1 MKVNISGPVTAFH
14 ADGRAI
20 TKLSELESLHG
31 LGDSEES
38 LANHLDGALAEIG
51 LEGGHL
57 RLVLDA
63 SGPSLRVHT
72 EYLSPRRLKKAE
84 LDALVEFTKG
94 QWSDGIGEGCFAAL
108 QAETG
113 ISVCVYPTP
122 HDPASIQATQ
132 SPSGAKPARRSPL
145 PAAAA
150 KGNLKRVQSLL
161 RQGEPIEAR
170 GQWQFTALL
179 AAVAEQQVEVVEYLL
194 AQGADVHV
202 RTLGG
207 PDSHLGTN
215 CLQLA
220 AMNGNEPV
228 IRRLLDAGAD
238 PDTPDGNGMTP
249 LMWAANRGHGT
260 LIRLLSERGADLN
273 GRDTAWGRTAL
284 MLAAPERPEVIEL
297 LLQLGADPQIRNDDG
312 LNAAEEAA
320 YQADAERRIQW
331 NPARVTAYESKAQRL
346 RSR

>member
-1 MKVNISGPVTAFH
+1 MKVSISGPAAAFA

-20 TKLSELESLHG
+20 TELSELESLLG
-31 LGDSEES
+31 LEDSEES

-57 RLVLDA
+57 RLALNE
-63 SGPSLRVHT
+63 SGQSLRVQT

-94 QWSDGIGEGCFAAL
+94 QWSDGIGEGCFAAF

-122 HDPASIQATQ
+122 HDPDSVQATQ
-132 SPSGAKPARRSPL
+132 SPSDAQPARRSPL
-145 PAAAA
+145 PAAGA

-161 RQGEPIEAR
+161 LKGEPIEAR
-170 GQWQFTALL
+170 GQWQYTALL
-179 AAVAEQQVEVVEYLL
+179 AAVAEQQLEVVEFLL

-202 RTLGG
+202 RTPGG
-207 PDSHLGTN
+207 RDSHPGTN

-228 IRRLLDAGAD
+228 IRCLLDAGAD
-238 PDTPDGNGMTP
+238 PDMPDGDVITP
-249 LMWAANRGHGT
+249 LMWAANRGHGA
-260 LIRLLSERGADLN
+260 LIRLLAERGADLN
-273 GRDTAWGRTAL
+273 ARDARWGRTAL
-284 MLAAPERPEVIEL
+284 MLARPERPEVIEL
-297 LLQLGADPQIRNDDG
+297 LLRLGADPEIRNDDG
-312 LNAAEEAA
+312 RNAAEEAA
-320 YQADAERRIQW
+320 YQADAERRFDA
-331 NPARVTAYESKAQRL
+331 NSARVAAYESVVRRL
-346 RSR
+346 QSS